1 MLGMQSV
8 GSQSP
13 RGTDTL
19 LWNDIE
25 SKRRNGTNS
34 TSTTFDLLTRRFT
47 TFTSTTTTTTTTSHD
62 HKGQLFNADEST
74 RQIKLKIVK
83 YNPMIFRMLREH
95 LIAHACYTDVT
106 VSHRL
111 NQFLDVKLRIPELR
125 CDITNHQLCYTQHYR
140 NSNATTGSM
149 FFAYLTGES
158 FSPSSSN
165 SPSSNNTPN
174 QQISA
179 ASLSRSVSSDSSYSI
194 ASTTSSEYS
203 QELSLPSLQSFG
215 QPIASTQS
223 DDMVSC

>member
-25 SKRRNGTNS
+25 SKRRNGANS
-34 TSTTFDLLTRRFT
+34 TSTTYNLLTRRFT
-47 TFTSTTTTTTTTSHD
+47 TFTSTTTPGHD
-62 HKGQLFNADEST
+62 HKGQILNADDSM
-74 RQIKLKIVK
+74 RQIKLKIINN
-83 YNPMIFRMLREH
+83 NPMIFRMLREH
-95 LIAHACYTDVT
+95 LIAHACFTDVT

-111 NQFLDVKLRIPELR
+111 NQFLNVKLRIPELQS
-125 CDITNHQLCYTQHYR
+125 DITNHQLCYTQR
-140 NSNATTGSM
+140 CRNQNSNATTSSM

-158 FSPSSSN
+158 FSPSSST

-174 QQISA
+174 QQISS

-194 ASTTSSEYS
+194 ASTTSEYS

-215 QPIASTQS
+215 RQIATTQS